1 MDIKSAMPKF
11 GFGHRKTRHIVID
24 HDGELWIAAAPVA
37 VGGFLP
43 MGMTSLPGVL
53 RVEPVENGAAAPFSY
68 TATESILELT
78 TGSGAKVRFAIDA
91 DAGALRITGNTDF
104 RLDGVSAASRIS
116 TLATDNGAILDSGA
130 SHFVFTAIKG
140 NIRFDDTWLLH
151 EMRATT
157 PVIDVKTENGEFEI
171 CMFDL
176 PADTATPPVT
186 KTFDECAASSGA
198 EFKAFT
204 DTLVETPAEWDDV
217 REKAAYPLWLCHRVL
232 DGKHE
237 VIVENKYDSKNTNA
251 WLMAI
256 SSLAF
261 TDAAMAVDMLL
272 AYPVG
277 LPPVAG
283 IAAARLIDD
292 GMLCDSRDEIYK
304 VYSALEATARKCV
317 KKRSLDNNGLSFYMY
332 RFESGQEKSPEFF
345 NAGEPV
351 FAPDL
356 NAYLIIVSEVLGRLA
371 HMEYD
376 IGVGNK
382 WEAHAKALKAQ
393 LIAELWDGE
402 DFIAKNAYSG
412 VASGPDKFL
421 SLVPIILGSRL
432 PEEIIRKLA
441 SKIDEQAVD
450 SAIGLLLIGGLYDAG
465 EKEAAKE
472 LAIKALTGARADG
485 FRKPFYAASLLALAH
500 KVLL

>member
-1 MDIKSAMPKF
+1 MDIKSAMSKF

-24 HDGELWIAAAPVA
+24 SDGELWIAAAPVA
-37 VGGFLP
+37 VGGFLA
-43 MGMTSLPGVL
+43 MGVTTLPGLL

-68 TATESILELT
+68 SATESLLELT
-78 TGSGAKVRFAIDA
+78 TGSGAKVKFTIDA
-91 DAGALRITGNTDF
+91 DADALRITGNTDF

-116 TLATDNGAILDSGA
+116 TLATDNGAILNVGA
-130 SHFVFTAIKG
+130 NHFVFTAIKG
-140 NIRFDDTWLLH
+140 SIQFDDTWLLH

-157 PVIDVKTENGEFEI
+157 PVIDIRPENGEFEI

-176 PADTATPPVT
+176 PVDTETPPVT
-186 KTFDECAASSGA
+186 KTFDECAANSEA
-198 EFKAFT
+198 EFEAFIS
-204 DTLVETPAEWDDV
+204 TLVETPAEWNDV
-217 REKAAYPLWLCHRVL
+217 REMAAYPLWLCHRVL
-232 DGKHE
+232 DGKNE

-261 TDAAMAVDMLL
+261 TDAAKAVDMLL

-283 IAAARLIDD
+283 IAAARLLDD
-292 GMLCDSRDEIYK
+292 DMLCDSRNEIYK
-304 VYSALEATARKCV
+304 IYAALETIARKCV
-317 KKRSLDNNGLSFYMY
+317 KKRSLDSNGLSFYMY
-332 RFESGQEKSPEFF
+332 RFESGLETSPEFF
-345 NAGEPV
+345 NVGEPV

-356 NAYLIIVSEVLGRLA
+356 NAYLIIVGEVLGKLA
-371 HMEYD
+371 KMEYD
-376 IGVGNK
+376 VGIGNK
-382 WEAHAKALKAQ
+382 WEAYARALKAQ

-412 VASGPDKFL
+412 EASAPDKYL
-421 SLVPIILGSRL
+421 SLVPIVLGSRL

-441 SKIDEQAVD
+441 SKIDAQAVD
-450 SAIGLLLIGGLYDAG
+450 SAIGLLLVGGLYDAG
-465 EKEAAKE
+465 EKETAKK
-472 LAIKALTGARADG
+472 LAINALNGARADG